1 MRRAWLC
8 HFISVSAKMPF
19 RERSPMGRR
28 TKKDVI
34 LRLCDEMAV
43 ERIGEAELRRLK
55 ARLREELG
63 ASDCPSDGYILEVL
77 RASGRRVLVRR
88 PFAAP
93 MFEEEYARVFEG
105 VLKFDTL
112 EHAEQSLR
120 ELSRLYHTFKERG
133 DGKGIAYA
141 RALARLGWRRARAA
155 ARRAKDDRGRAL
167 KEEIAEWFAL
177 WSLAPETF
185 EIWLPL
191 RKHAPEFRERFG
203 SERVP
208 HATGIPTRSED
219 RVGCPE
225 GSRGDPKPVA
235 ASPEASAESE
245 EGGHG
250 ASVAM

>member
-1 MRRAWLC
+1 
-8 HFISVSAKMPF
+8 MPF
-19 RERSPMGRR
+19 LEQLPMGRK

-34 LRLCDEMAV
+34 LRLCDEMAL

-63 ASDCPSDGYILEVL
+63 ASECPSDGYILEVL
-77 RASGRRVLVRR
+77 RASGRRVLVSG

-93 MFEEEYARVFEG
+93 MFEEEYAHLFEG
-105 VLKFDTL
+105 ILKFDTL

-120 ELSRLYHTFKERG
+120 ELSCLYRAFKERG
-133 DGKGIAYA
+133 DGRGIAYA

-185 EIWLPL
+185 EVWLPL

-203 SERVP
+203 IELR
-208 HATGIPTRSED
+208 
-219 RVGCPE
+219 
-225 GSRGDPKPVA
+225 A
-235 ASPEASAESE
+235 ASPEASAEAE
-245 EGGHG
+245 DGGHG
-250 ASVAM
+250 ASGVAEGTIFPSKREGEV